1 MPVPPGMGMLPSED
15 VLAPCGTGCRHSGP
29 TTTLCQGRASG
40 CPRHRVRP
48 CAHSTGPA
56 ILILSG
62 ARDVGPGVG
71 VGARNRGWGPKV
83 GIRDQGLG
91 LGSSITLLSLP
102 QAFCQRFGTGTHL
115 ASVHSVEEH
124 RAIIALLSSSH
135 SSEDSEEE
143 EDWDDGIWI
152 GLHRP
157 LGVSVALG
165 QSRDPS
171 GTPETRSR
179 QPPIG
184 AGGTSQGS
192 RSHSSPQSRHWQW
205 SDSSEV
211 NYGSWHRQPGP
222 RRRACAA
229 LQDAAGEHGP
239 TGGTRSLATM
249 FPATSIPGHQHPW
262 PQVSPATSIPSH
274 PQHRLTPTVPASSW
288 LGQPSVG
295 G

>member
-1 MPVPPGMGMLPSED
+1 M
-15 VLAPCGTGCRHSGP
+15 
-29 TTTLCQGRASG
+29 
-40 CPRHRVRP
+40 
-48 CAHSTGPA
+48 
-56 ILILSG
+56 
-62 ARDVGPGVG
+62 
-71 VGARNRGWGPKV
+71 
-83 GIRDQGLG
+83 
-91 LGSSITLLSLP
+91 
-102 QAFCQRFGTGTHL
+102 GTHL

-124 RAIIALLSSSH
+124 RAIIALLSSSR

-171 GTPETRSR
+171 GTPETRSQ
-179 QPPIG
+179 QPPSG
-184 AGGTSQGS
+184 AGDTSQGS

-239 TGGTRSLATM
+239 AGGTRSLDTM
-249 FPATSIPGHQHPW
+249 SPATSIPGHQHPW
-262 PQVSPATSIPSH
+262 LQVFPATSIPSH
-274 PQHRLTPTVPASSW
+274 QQHRLTPTVPASSW